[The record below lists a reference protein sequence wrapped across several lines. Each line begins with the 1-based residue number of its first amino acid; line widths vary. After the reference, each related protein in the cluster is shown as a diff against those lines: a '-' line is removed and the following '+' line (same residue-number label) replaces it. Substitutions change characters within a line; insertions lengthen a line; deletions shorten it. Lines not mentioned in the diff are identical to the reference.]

1 MPRPSKTEQELGYLR
16 DFWNEVRVTESEY
29 HGMFEMYVTP
39 TPRPGVMQYLMR
51 FTPIMGGE
59 LNHMGVTVLAFA
71 YPNVEQSSYAGFMWR
86 KAITLSRMV
95 QEAADRAPK
104 NGK

>member
-16 DFWNEVRVTESEY
+16 DFWNEVRVMEAEH

-51 FTPIMGGE
+51 FTPIMGTIP
-59 LNHMGVTVLAFA
+59 NHMGVTTLTFA
-71 YPNVEQSSYAGFMWR
+71 YPNVENSSYSGFMWR

-95 QEAADRAPK
+95 QEMADSAHGQK
-104 NGK
+104 